1 MSLPIRRVAEETDVD
16 SAFLETS
23 RQQGVTAGLDS
34 YVVEQDATEEL
45 VVPVIQEQAV
55 VEKKLHVTGYVRVRK
70 LVHEVEEIVREAL
83 ASDTVDI
90 ERVPKDILVESPIPI
105 RVEDNVTIIPILEEE
120 VVVTKRLRLKEEV
133 RISRRH
139 TSKDF
144 TGQVILRSEE
154 LVVERLNG
162 QTPDSSLT
170 RVQDRKE
177 TNG

>member
-1 MSLPIRRVAEETDVD
+1 MPRVAEETVGQNQTSG
-16 SAFLETS
+16 SAEYYE
-23 RQQGVTAGLDS
+23 VEHDAAGDF
-34 YVVEQDATEEL
+34 

-55 VEKKLHVTGYVRVRK
+55 VEKKLKVTGYVRVRK
-70 LVHEVEEIVREAL
+70 LVHEAEEIVREAL

-90 ERVPKDILVESPIPI
+90 ERVPKDILVEGPVAI
-105 RVEDNVTIIPILEEE
+105 RVEGDVTIIPILEEE

-144 TGQVILRSEE
+144 TQQVILRSEE
-154 LVVERLNG
+154 LVVERLDG